1 MWSPS
6 GMYVDYV
13 ESMWSLCGVYV
24 DYCGVHVDSKW
35 NVAQCKIQRFW
46 FRQQF
51 TILVKAMQIH
61 YMH

>member
-35 NVAQCKIQRFW
+35 NVAQCKIQWYLQVFNA
-46 FRQQF
+46 
-51 TILVKAMQIH
+51 I
-61 YMH
+61 